1 MAPITLTEFNLSI
14 DVDGFYQMFWEKP
27 QWFEEFLTSKLKDLS
42 VNVGEWA
49 PSPEQPSAHV
59 RTVRS
64 YHPAKISFPGLPSH
78 AEVRNCEYI
87 LLHNQSLA
95 H

>member
-42 VNVGEWA
+42 VNVGSGHRH
-49 PSPEQPSAHV
+49 PNSQV
-59 RTVRS
+59 RT
-64 YHPAKISFPGLPSH
+64 
-78 AEVRNCEYI
+78 
-87 LLHNQSLA
+87 
-95 H
+95 